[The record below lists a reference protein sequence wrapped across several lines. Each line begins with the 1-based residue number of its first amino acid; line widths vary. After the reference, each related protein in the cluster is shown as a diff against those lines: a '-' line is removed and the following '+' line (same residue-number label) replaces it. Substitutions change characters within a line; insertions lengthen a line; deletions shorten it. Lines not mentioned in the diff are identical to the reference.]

1 MEDLSVTANGYD
13 FRAAKGVVQ
22 AAVDAEFL
30 PCFSSAVL
38 VGRNIV
44 DLQCVGWADRE
55 SRTPLRTDH
64 IFRIFSNT
72 KLITACAVLLLHQD
86 NKFGLDDAID
96 SFIPQMSNRRV
107 LRPGAT
113 SIQD

>member
-1 MEDLSVTANGYD
+1 MEDLSVKANGYD

-38 VGRNIV
+38 VGRDIV

-55 SRTPLRTDH
+55 SRIPLRTDH

-72 KLITACAVLLLHQD
+72 KLITACAVLLLYEDKQ
-86 NKFGLDDAID
+86 FGLDDAVER
-96 SFIPQMSNRRV
+96 FIPQLANRRV
-107 LRPGAT
+107 L
-113 SIQD
+113 